1 MLKILI
7 FNVLL
12 VFHPVHVTLT
22 SINQAQDSDTLEV
35 FFRIYQD
42 DFLSDYK
49 SYDQNFITEKES
61 ENIRIPDD
69 LINKYFNDKVQ
80 IYINNKLL
88 IGKLLTVSNDN
99 YEICL
104 TLIYNSEKKPRKF
117 KIRNQ
122 VLINLYSDQANM
134 VYININN
141 YEDAMKLTSRHFEEA
156 RNLK

>member
-7 FNVLL
+7 FNALL
-12 VFHPVHVTLT
+12 VFHPIHVTLT
-22 SINQAQDSDTLEV
+22 SINQAPDNDTLEV
-35 FFRIYQD
+35 FFRMYHD
-42 DFLSDYK
+42 DFLLDYK
-49 SYDQNFITEKES
+49 SYDQDFFIEKES
-61 ENIRIPDD
+61 ENIIIPDD

-134 VYININN
+134 VYLNINK
-141 YEDAMKLTSRHFEEA
+141 YEDAMKLTSKHYEEA
-156 RNLK
+156 RNLR